1 MEKTTLLTVL
11 VGVLLAVS
19 VMQALQLG
27 SLSSSQQAVITALAS
42 QPVVAAA
49 PVAAVQAPAGAG
61 GSGGGALGSLPDM
74 VGGC

>member
-1 MEKTTLLTVL
+1 MEKTTLLTIL

-27 SLSSSQQAVITALAS
+27 SLSSSQQKMITTLAS

-49 PVAAVQAPAGAG
+49 PVAAPVVQAGAG
-61 GSGGGALGSLPDM
+61 GSGNSLGSLPNM